1 MNPAIAQKSNWM
13 SFSRPDVRR
22 MIMNAKSNNKNRR
35 KAMIINILI
44 GLAAVVALILIIAA
58 LRPPD
63 FRVERSATLV
73 GTPAAFFEQVNDH
86 RKFAVWN
93 PFMKLD
99 PNVKNTYSG
108 PDAGVGAMCSWEG
121 NSKIG
126 AGSATII
133 ESKPGELVRQCMD
146 WKRPM
151 EGTSTVEFTFKAA
164 GDKTVVTW
172 AMYGKNNFMGKLFS
186 LFINCEKMVGP
197 QFEQGLADLGKV
209 VAATQPVGT
218 I

>member
-1 MNPAIAQKSNWM
+1 
-13 SFSRPDVRR
+13 
-22 MIMNAKSNNKNRR
+22 
-35 KAMIINILI
+35 MIINILL
-44 GLAAVVALILIIAA
+44 GVLAVIAILLIIVA
-58 LRPPD
+58 LRPAD
-63 FRVERSATLV
+63 FRVERSARLSA
-73 GTPAAFFEQVNDH
+73 PAILLFEQVNDH

-108 PDAGVGAMCSWEG
+108 PDSGVGAACSWEG

-133 ESKPGELVRQCMD
+133 ESKPGELVRQRMD

-151 EGTSTVEFTFKAA
+151 EGTSTVEFTFKPE

-197 QFEQGLADLGKV
+197 QFENGLAELGKV
-209 VAATQPVGT
+209 VATAPVARQVTGLNLNPT
-218 I
+218 TDNPMSGSFAGQKSPS

>member
-1 MNPAIAQKSNWM
+1 
-13 SFSRPDVRR
+13 
-22 MIMNAKSNNKNRR
+22 
-35 KAMIINILI
+35 MIINILLGVLGI
-44 GLAAVVALILIIAA
+44 IAILLIIVA
-58 LRPPD
+58 LRPAD
-63 FRVERSATLV
+63 FRVERSATISA
-73 GTPAAFFEQVNDH
+73 PAIELFEQVNDH

-108 PDAGVGAMCSWEG
+108 PDSGVDATCSWDG

-133 ESKPGELVRQCMD
+133 ESKPGELVRQRMD

-151 EGTSTVEFTFKAA
+151 EGTSTVEFTFKPD

-172 AMYGKNNFMGKLFS
+172 AMYGKNNFMGKIVS

-197 QFEQGLADLGKV
+197 QFEQGLTNLGKV
-209 VAATQPVGT
+209 VAASPVPR
-218 I
+218 

>member
-1 MNPAIAQKSNWM
+1 
-13 SFSRPDVRR
+13 
-22 MIMNAKSNNKNRR
+22 
-35 KAMIINILI
+35 MIINILLGLVAVI
-44 GLAAVVALILIIAA
+44 GILLIIVA
-58 LRPPD
+58 LRPAD
-63 FRVERSATLV
+63 FRVERSATV
-73 GTPAAFFEQVNDH
+73 AAPAIALFEQVNDH

-108 PDAGVGAMCSWEG
+108 SDSGVGAACSWEG

-133 ESKPGELVRQCMD
+133 ESKPGELVRQRMD

-151 EGTSTVEFTFKAA
+151 EGTSTVEFTFKPD

-172 AMYGKNNFMGKLFS
+172 AMYGKNNFMGKLVG

-197 QFEQGLADLGKV
+197 QFEQGLANLGKV
-209 VAATQPVGT
+209 VAAAQVPA
-218 I
+218 